1 MLKHAE
7 LRKPSRSN
15 DYLDIIHY
23 SATLVRLKF
32 LSFFL
37 IAVFASSLM
46 PYTSMATPSQE
57 SLETEKVVF
66 KSSIQPS
73 GNYSQ
78 THIASAVIQSVEDE
92 VSSGNLDDGINDGL
106 LYASCCF
113 GILGLLMMCYFGWH
127 YWTTKQFKW
136 AIIINIMVLIVIIFS
151 WNSIAKLAYNED
163 HAFQCPDGTIL
174 TYGDSREK
182 RGIGT
187 LEEFLENPPP
197 EWCDESIVWLDELT
211 DQYGVVFLA
220 ILAGIFTL
228 PNALLLY
235 TQKSTSSVRLNVSK
249 SKNILSRSMP
259 WYKKENI
266 WFGALIISI
275 IIFALLPIGPI
286 ESDVDK
292 IPGSSFV
299 MYWDCDEGES
309 IIECRTDED
318 GHVRDSTEEYRSD
331 LLMHFGSAIVGCI
344 MAAIILNID
353 EDNGWVMLFSS
364 LFGLVAIFLALLW
377 LYGTIALAFSE
388 IFAANIL
395 YILNLSVFITSI
407 IGISKSNNVPSANA
421 HSAGISTNINS
432 RNKTTATGKGKIDHE
447 QIRRLVRQYS
457 SNNAVLKNY
466 IHNSL
471 PEPKESSLMNAIRHR
486 RSEHQ
491 KKQQSKPKS
500 LREQGSIPSSEP
512 GSKDTDFLN
521 NQGREKNP
529 KSSNPIIS
537 EDSQGV
543 ITRTT
548 SFSVV
553 RIDKIAQLVEKT
565 PTKDDFNQMFID
577 EITTMK
583 ALDDKN
589 IEVGLID
596 YELGDSPKIITR
608 YFGSHNLGDV
618 VATANN
624 RGKKILISQLIK
636 KVSAIHG
643 AGWVHRDLKPDNIMV
658 DKRPKGDHRLAEIID
673 YGIAMKVNRKQ
684 IKIHN
689 TAGTAFFGHNS
700 QKDNTFH
707 ASTGQDWFSLARIFA
722 LILRG
727 VTIESLDAEIQM
739 SRLGLDL
746 SREIRG
752 IGFDKK
758 VADSLQELITQAT
771 KPSCSQDEAIDVLSQ
786 IGKELYTALQ

>member
-1 MLKHAE
+1 
-7 LRKPSRSN
+7 
-15 DYLDIIHY
+15 
-23 SATLVRLKF
+23 
-32 LSFFL
+32 
-37 IAVFASSLM
+37 
-46 PYTSMATPSQE
+46 
-57 SLETEKVVF
+57 
-66 KSSIQPS
+66 
-73 GNYSQ
+73 
-78 THIASAVIQSVEDE
+78 
-92 VSSGNLDDGINDGL
+92 
-106 LYASCCF
+106 
-113 GILGLLMMCYFGWH
+113 
-127 YWTTKQFKW
+127 
-136 AIIINIMVLIVIIFS
+136 
-151 WNSIAKLAYNED
+151 
-163 HAFQCPDGTIL
+163 
-174 TYGDSREK
+174 
-182 RGIGT
+182 
-187 LEEFLENPPP
+187 
-197 EWCDESIVWLDELT
+197 
-211 DQYGVVFLA
+211 
-220 ILAGIFTL
+220 
-228 PNALLLY
+228 
-235 TQKSTSSVRLNVSK
+235 
-249 SKNILSRSMP
+249 
-259 WYKKENI
+259 
-266 WFGALIISI
+266 
-275 IIFALLPIGPI
+275 
-286 ESDVDK
+286 
-292 IPGSSFV
+292 
-299 MYWDCDEGES
+299 
-309 IIECRTDED
+309 
-318 GHVRDSTEEYRSD
+318 
-331 LLMHFGSAIVGCI
+331 MHFGSAIVGCI
-344 MAAIILNID
+344 MAAIILHID
-353 EDNGWVMLFSS
+353 EDNGWVILFSS

>member
-1 MLKHAE
+1 
-7 LRKPSRSN
+7 
-15 DYLDIIHY
+15 
-23 SATLVRLKF
+23 VQQKF
-32 LSFFL
+32 LSLFL
-37 IAVFASSLM
+37 VAVFAFYLM
-46 PYTSMATPSQE
+46 PYTSMTTPSQE
-57 SLETEKVVF
+57 SLETENVVF
-66 KSSIQPS
+66 ESLIQPS
-73 GNYSQ
+73 WNYTQ
-78 THIASAVIQSVEDE
+78 EHITSAAISENGTED
-92 VSSGNLDDGINDGL
+92 LDDGINKGL
-106 LYASCCF
+106 WIASCCF
-113 GILGLLMMCYFGWH
+113 GMLTALLMCYLCWH
-127 YWTTKQFKW
+127 YFTTKQFRW
-136 AIIINIMVLIVIIFS
+136 AIIVNIVVLIITIFS
-151 WNSIAKLAYNED
+151 WSSLLELSYNED
-163 HAFQCPDGTIL
+163 HAFQCPDGTIV
-174 TYGDSREK
+174 TYGDSRDA
-182 RGIGT
+182 RGNATLGS
-187 LEEFLENPPP
+187 LEEFYENPPP
-197 EWCDESIVWLDELT
+197 EWCDESLVWLEELT
-211 DQYGVVFLA
+211 DQYFVFFIAL
-220 ILAGIFTL
+220 LTGIFVI
-228 PNALLLY
+228 PNALLVY
-235 TQKSTSSVRLNVSK
+235 VQKSTSPLSVGISQP
-249 SKNILSRSMP
+249 KNILSPTAP
-259 WYKKENI
+259 WYKSKNV
-266 WFGALIISI
+266 WFGGLIISL

-292 IPGSSFV
+292 IPGSSF
-299 MYWDCDEGES
+299 MMNWGCDEGES
-309 IIECRTDED
+309 ITECRTDED
-318 GHVRDSTEEYRSD
+318 GYVRDSTEEYRIS
-331 LLMHFGSAIVGCI
+331 LLAHFGAGITSCI
-344 MAAIILNID
+344 IAAIIFNID
-353 EDNGWVMLFSS
+353 EDNGWVILFSG
-364 LFGLVAIFLALLW
+364 LFALGAIYLAFLW
-377 LYGTIALAFSE
+377 LYGTIALSFSE
-388 IFAANIL
+388 IFAGNIP
-395 YILNLSVFITSI
+395 YILNLSLVITSL
-407 IGISKSNNVPSANA
+407 IGIFKSYNA
-421 HSAGISTNINS
+421 PPLNTLGVGISTNSNS
-432 RNKTTATGKGKIDHE
+432 QDKTMAGGKGKIDHE
-447 QIRRLVRQYS
+447 QIKRLVRQYS
-457 SNNAVLKNY
+457 ENNVVLKNY

-471 PEPKESSLMNAIRHR
+471 PEPKESSLMNAIIHR

-500 LREQGSIPSSEP
+500 LREQGSIPSLEP
-512 GSKDTDFLN
+512 ASKDTDFLN
-521 NQGREKNP
+521 NQGRGENP

-583 ALDDKN
+583 ALDGKN

-624 RGKKILISQLIK
+624 RGKKILISELIK

-658 DKRPKGDHRLAEIID
+658 DRRPKGDHRLAEIID

-684 IKIHN
+684 TKIHN

-746 SREIRG
+746 SKEIRG
-752 IGFDKK
+752 LEFDEK
-758 VADSLQELITQAT
+758 VAFSLQELITQAT
-771 KPSCSQDEAIDVLSQ
+771 KPNCSQDEAIVILSRT
-786 IGKELYTALQ
+786 GKELYNALH